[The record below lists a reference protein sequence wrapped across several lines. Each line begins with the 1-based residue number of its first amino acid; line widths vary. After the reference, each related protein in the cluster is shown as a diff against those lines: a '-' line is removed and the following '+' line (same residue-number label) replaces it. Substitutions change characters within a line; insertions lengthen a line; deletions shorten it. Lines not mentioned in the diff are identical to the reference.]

1 MHFVTHFNGEKQTY
15 RSWVMYI
22 CNVFECYIVKNN
34 LLFQLEE
41 KNPNYWQARDLNNCP
56 KWSCIYQSEMRE
68 GCGCVDIGKPSAME
82 VKFSCSRFNLALS

>member
-1 MHFVTHFNGEKQTY
+1 MNDRDMHFGKESQLLAGKRLKQL
-15 RSWVMYI
+15 S
-22 CNVFECYIVKNN
+22 
-34 LLFQLEE
+34 
-41 KNPNYWQARDLNNCP
+41 